1 MGKLDQQTARRILA
15 FLHSR
20 VATLD
25 DPRSIGEALKGSKL
39 GEFWKYRIVDY
50 RVIARIED
58 AALRVLVVRVGSP
71 VEGSRKFWNDM
82 TEQHIP
88 LPFRK
93 PARLSAAQRK
103 AMIQAKL
110 QDYSVYQAAREA
122 KRKHHVIEQFK
133 NEQLSLWGE
142 SAAPVDKSL

>member
-1 MGKLDQQTARRILA
+1 MTRC
-15 FLHSR
+15 
-20 VATLD
+20 T
-25 DPRSIGEALKGSKL
+25 
-39 GEFWKYRIVDY
+39 
-50 RVIARIED
+50 
-58 AALRVLVVRVGSP
+58 

-82 TEQHIP
+82 TEQQIP

-110 QDYSVYQAAREA
+110 QDYPVYQAAREA
-122 KRKHHVIEQFK
+122 QAQAPRHRNKFK

-142 SAAPVDKSL
+142 SAAPVGLA